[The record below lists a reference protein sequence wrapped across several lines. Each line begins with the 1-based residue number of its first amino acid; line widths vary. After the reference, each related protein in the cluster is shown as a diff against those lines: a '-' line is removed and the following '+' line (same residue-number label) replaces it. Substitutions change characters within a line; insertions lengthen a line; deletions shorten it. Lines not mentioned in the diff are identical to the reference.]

1 MYSSMYI
8 DLALARCDQC
18 IFVHIHMRNS
28 KGYTK
33 SEPSWRRVFGPVSSF
48 CLIWYHYL
56 EQNRTFGLYTCIY
69 TYRYDTLCAILVNIT
84 LSVHVVIFLELF
96 HSMRYTL
103 CYFLNN
109 TLLQS
114 APLVIHH
121 FKRYTLSY
129 MCIYICIRVQIY
141 MYGWKGEDLV
151 IHFCCACIYTY
162 VYVYTYTCIWRRSSD
177 TLCRTCIYTCIRVHI
192 YMYMEKIKW
201 YALP

>member
-69 TYRYDTLCAILVNIT
+69 TYRYNTLCAILGISLCQYTLWYFWNFFTLCDTLCAIFWIILFSNPRLLWYIT
-84 LSVHVVIFLELF
+84 SND
-96 HSMRYTL
+96 TL
-103 CYFLNN
+103 CR
-109 TLLQS
+109 TC
-114 APLVIHH
+114 V
-121 FKRYTLSY
+121 
-129 MCIYICIRVQIY
+129 
-141 MYGWKGEDLV
+141 
-151 IHFCCACIYTY
+151 YTY
-162 VYVYTYTCIWRRSSD
+162 VYVYKYIC
-177 TLCRTCIYTCIRVHI
+177 
-192 YMYMEKIKW
+192 MGGKEKI
-201 YALP
+201 